1 MNKPLL
7 YSGCFCRLII
17 LISFNFRSV
26 VRVVFG
32 KINFTALLCRE
43 FNLLLRTWL
52 HPSHTTDAYSM
63 WGLMWALKNSFLV
76 SMSTVYL
83 NFDRRKTR
91 LETVLHTLLI
101 CESQRSL
108 LCVVIPKRRCFD
120 TWSIFAPFRT
130 RSGKGDNW
138 CFCLVA
144 IVTDWSWSDW
154 WPYDYYHTNWISDLS
169 RLAYCFW
176 FAYLFQMCAV
186 LCHLPACHNQQIYL
200 SHVME
205 SHW

>member
-1 MNKPLL
+1 MIVPRIGIAWGSVCVYRLDIYSGTTLLRILYMNKPLL

-17 LISFNFRSV
+17 LISFNFWSV

-76 SMSTVYL
+76 SMSTMYL

-108 LCVVIPKRRCFD
+108 LSMVIPKRLCSD

-130 RSGKGDNW
+130 RSSGKGDNW

-144 IVTDWSWSDW
+144 IVKDCQ
-154 WPYDYYHTNWISDLS
+154 
-169 RLAYCFW
+169 RLGLDRIDDHMIIITPIG
-176 FAYLFQMCAV
+176 YL
-186 LCHLPACHNQQIYL
+186 I
-200 SHVME
+200 
-205 SHW
+205 